1 MQAIDFEARE
11 ENMEKIVVDYTLVPA
26 LSMYPLSI
34 ALVGLELIVQAEND
48 SEQDVILTRGG
59 VASN

>member
-1 MQAIDFEARE
+1 VKAIDFEARE